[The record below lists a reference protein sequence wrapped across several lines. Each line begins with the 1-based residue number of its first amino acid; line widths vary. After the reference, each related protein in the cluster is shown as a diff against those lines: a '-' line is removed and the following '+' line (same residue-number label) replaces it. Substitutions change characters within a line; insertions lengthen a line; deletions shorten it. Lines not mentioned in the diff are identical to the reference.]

1 RRTRRRECRL
11 RLREPCRP
19 RAMRAWCTLS
29 MVAAACVFCS
39 IKEEKVPASIVWR
52 DDAALVFLDA
62 KPLFKGH
69 ALVVPAAHVTTLDDL
84 PPAEVGPFFA
94 TVQRIA
100 RAVQRGLGA
109 DGSFVAMNNVVS
121 QSVPHLHVHVVPR
134 VKGDGLRG
142 FFWPRQ
148 KYANADESADY
159 ARRIREA
166 LDSAGA
172 DLPV

>member
-1 RRTRRRECRL
+1 
-11 RLREPCRP
+11 
-19 RAMRAWCTLS
+19 

-52 DDAALVFLDA
+52 DDSALVFLDA

-69 ALVVPAAHVTTLDDL
+69 ALVVPPGHVATLDEL
-84 PPAEVGPFFA
+84 PAAQVGPFFA

-100 RAVQRGLGA
+100 RAVQRGLNA

-148 KYANADESADY
+148 RYADAAERDAF
-159 ARRIREA
+159 AARIRAA
-166 LDSAGA
+166 LD
-172 DLPV
+172 

>member
-1 RRTRRRECRL
+1 
-11 RLREPCRP
+11 
-19 RAMRAWCTLS
+19 

-39 IKEEKVPASIVWR
+39 IKEEKVPASIVLR

-69 ALVVPAAHVTTLDDL
+69 ALVVPPAHVTTLDEL
-84 PPAEVGPFFA
+84 PAAQVGPFFA

-100 RAVQRGLGA
+100 RAVQRGLSA

-134 VKGDGLRG
+134 VRGDGLRG

-148 KYANADESADY
+148 KYADSAERD
-159 ARRIREA
+159 AFAARIRAA
-166 LDSAGA
+166 LD
-172 DLPV
+172 